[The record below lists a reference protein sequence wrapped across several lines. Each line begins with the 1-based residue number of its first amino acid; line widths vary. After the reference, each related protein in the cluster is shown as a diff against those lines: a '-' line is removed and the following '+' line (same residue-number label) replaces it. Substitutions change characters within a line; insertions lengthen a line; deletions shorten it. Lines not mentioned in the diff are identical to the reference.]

1 MRADACD
8 ACLEVGSLAARQA
21 QGSVPRQQCLTA
33 AHAHAGHTVKL
44 ALLLKA
50 RVLAIPSKQVAAETC
65 LLGISVISSSS
76 SVPDWKALV
85 AETRR
90 RGRPGRP
97 PDFDAADWSD
107 MPSIAAAG
115 SGARPGRLQRM
126 PMQQTMLPTAAAENR
141 RLKTRALPTQ
151 SSHMLSEP
159 FVRAA
164 QGRVGVAIARTC
176 CRDSGGML
184 RDCSHQPCRARAA
197 AVIMQLLQTQ
207 ACPGCGLHK
216 LAHCLTLLTC
226 AAGTTRS
233 ELLTHAVGACRPRR
247 WLRRPGANAR
257 RSGNDPN

>member
-107 MPSIAAAG
+107 MPSI
-115 SGARPGRLQRM
+115 PCCQQPQRR
-126 PMQQTMLPTAAAENR
+126 TGG
-141 RLKTRALPTQ
+141 LKHVLCPHSHHTCFQ
-151 SSHMLSEP
+151 NHSSAQR
-159 FVRAA
+159 RAA
-164 QGRVGVAIARTC
+164 LGLLLHVRVAEILGACCATART
-176 CRDSGGML
+176 SL
-184 RDCSHQPCRARAA
+184 AARA
-197 AVIMQLLQTQ
+197 QLL
-207 ACPGCGLHK
+207 
-216 LAHCLTLLTC
+216 
-226 AAGTTRS
+226 S
-233 ELLTHAVGACRPRR
+233 
-247 WLRRPGANAR
+247 
-257 RSGNDPN
+257 